1 MSLKLGSEKCLIP
14 ALKPEQVVI
23 MDNATFHK
31 GGRIQ
36 ELIESY
42 GCRILYLPPYS
53 PDLNRIEK
61 CWAWLKSRIRRR
73 SHDCFS
79 LRLVIK
85 SVLKDATS

>member
-1 MSLKLGSEKCLIP
+1 
-14 ALKPEQVVI
+14 

-31 GGRIQ
+31 GGHIQ
-36 ELIESY
+36 ELIESS

-61 CWAWLKSRIRRR
+61 CWAWLKARVRHRLHNYS
-73 SHDCFS
+73 S
-79 LRLVIK
+79 LRLAIE